1 MLQKAIKMFT
11 YEGAYASFSENLKGT
26 LSVGKYADLVVLD
39 NNLFEIDPDVIRD
52 TAVLMTMVNGKIVYS
67 AEK

>member
-52 TAVLMTMVNGKIVYS
+52 TDVLMTMVNGRIVYS

>member
-52 TAVLMTMVNGKIVYS
+52 TAVLMTMVNGRIVYS